1 MSYGITNPERCPD
14 RAHTADVAAAGAT
27 LPAVPAEALFKG
39 SPVLVIEFRGERY
52 QLRKTRNG
60 KLILTK

>member
-1 MSYGITNPERCPD
+1 MSYGIGDPEQRRDRPSAPVGAD
-14 RAHTADVAAAGAT
+14 RAAP
-27 LPAVPAEALFKG
+27 PAVDAEALFKG
-39 SPVLVIEFRGERY
+39 NPVLVIEFQGERY